1 MNGNMLYFHKSLKLQ
16 NKVKGIYVV
25 KPLSK
30 HLISM
35 QFVFASLIVPDICF
49 YVCTYLRTFRKH
61 FW

>member
-1 MNGNMLYFHKSLKLQ
+1 MNGNMLYSQKSLKQQ

-49 YVCTYLRTFRKH
+49 YVFTYLRTFRKC
-61 FW
+61 F